1 MLPGTRLA
9 RLVFAI
15 VAIIVVLGLVASAIA
30 YPL

>member
-9 RLVFAI
+9 RIVFAI
-15 VAIIVVLGLVASAIA
+15 VAIVVVVGLVVSAIA

>member
-9 RLVFAI
+9 RIVFAI
-15 VAIIVVLGLVASAIA
+15 VAIVVVVALVVSAIA